1 MDVTDTSDIDNI
13 RKHIKDLKNDR
24 KKIVKQLVNDSLKE
38 DEIKDLQNQ
47 LQTTNNHIQNLE

>member
-24 KKIVKQLVNDSLKE
+24 KKIVKQLANDSLKE